1 MGRFLAID
9 FGEKRVGLALSDP
22 TKIIAKPFKSI
33 SYTNQDD
40 LLNKI
45 SLIIE
50 QKNVEKIILGLQIGL
65 KGQQTAQTNRVFEF
79 YNLIKDKND
88 IQIVMEDERLSS
100 ISAKKSLVL
109 QNIKTGHNK
118 ALIDETAAAIFLQL
132 YLDKNNI

>member
-33 SYTNQDD
+33 SYNNQDD

-50 QKNVEKIILGLQIGL
+50 QKNVEKIILGLPIGL

-88 IQIVMEDERLSS
+88 IQIIMEDERLSS
-100 ISAKKSLVL
+100 VSAKKSLVL

>member
-45 SLIIE
+45 SLIIK
-50 QKNVEKIILGLQIGL
+50 QKNVEKIILGLPIGL
-65 KGQQTAQTNRVFEF
+65 KGQQTAQTNRVLEF

-88 IQIVMEDERLSS
+88 IQIVLEDERLSS

>member
-1 MGRFLAID
+1 MTTETAITSESLKEKTDKQLFRLAKKLGVRD
-9 FGEKRVGLALSDP
+9 
-22 TKIIAKPFKSI
+22 I
-33 SYTNQDD
+33 SEETIERDD
-40 LLNKI
+40 LINKI

-50 QKNVEKIILGLQIGL
+50 EKNVEKIILGLPIGL
-65 KGQQTAQTNRVFEF
+65 KGQQTAQTNRVLEF

-118 ALIDETAAAIFLQL
+118 DLIDKTAAAIFLQL
-132 YLDKNNI
+132 YLDRK

>member
-33 SYTNQDD
+33 TYTDHDD
-40 LLNKI
+40 LLNQI

-50 QKNVEKIILGLQIGL
+50 EKNVEKIILGFPKNL
-65 KGQQTAQTNRVFEF
+65 KGENTAQTNKVMSFF
-79 YNLIKDKND
+79 NLIKNK
-88 IQIVMEDERLSS
+88 IIIPIVLQDERFSS
-100 ISAKKSLVL
+100 VSAKKSLIL

-118 ALIDETAAAIFLQL
+118 GLIDETAAAIFLQL
-132 YLDKNNI
+132 NNL

>member
-22 TKIIAKPFKSI
+22 TKIIAKPFKTI

-50 QKNVEKIILGLQIGL
+50 QKNVEKIILGLPIGL

-88 IQIVMEDERLSS
+88 IQIVTEDERLSS
-100 ISAKKSLVL
+100 VSAKKSLVL

-132 YLDKNNI
+132 YLDRK

>member
-50 QKNVEKIILGLQIGL
+50 QKNVEKIILGLPIGL

-88 IQIVMEDERLSS
+88 IKIVMEDERLSS
-100 ISAKKSLVL
+100 VSAKKSLVL

>member
-50 QKNVEKIILGLQIGL
+50 QKNVEKIILGLPIGL

-88 IQIVMEDERLSS
+88 IQIVLEDERLSS

>member
-33 SYTNQDD
+33 TYTDHDD
-40 LLNKI
+40 LLNQI

-50 QKNVEKIILGLQIGL
+50 EKNVEKIILGFPKGL
-65 KGQQTAQTNRVFEF
+65 KGENTAQTNKVMSFF
-79 YNLIKDKND
+79 NLIKNKS
-88 IQIVMEDERLSS
+88 IIPIVLQDERFSS
-100 ISAKKSLVL
+100 VSAKKSLIL

-118 ALIDETAAAIFLQL
+118 GVIDETAAAIFLQL
-132 YLDKNNI
+132 YLDRK

>member
-22 TKIIAKPFKSI
+22 TKIIAKPFKTI

-50 QKNVEKIILGLQIGL
+50 QKNVEKIILGLPIGL

-132 YLDKNNI
+132 YLDRK

>member
-33 SYTNQDD
+33 SYTNQND

-50 QKNVEKIILGLQIGL
+50 QKNVEKIILGLPIGL

>member
-33 SYTNQDD
+33 TYTDHDD
-40 LLNKI
+40 LLNQI

-50 QKNVEKIILGLQIGL
+50 EKNVEKIILGFPKNL
-65 KGQQTAQTNRVFEF
+65 KGENTAQTNKVMSFF
-79 YNLIKDKND
+79 NLIKNKS
-88 IQIVMEDERLSS
+88 IIPIVLQDERFSS
-100 ISAKKSLVL
+100 VSAKKSLIL

-118 ALIDETAAAIFLQL
+118 GLIDETAAAIFLQL
-132 YLDKNNI
+132 YLDRK

>member
-33 SYTNQDD
+33 SYNNHDD

-50 QKNVEKIILGLQIGL
+50 E
-65 KGQQTAQTNRVFEF
+65 
-79 YNLIKDKND
+79 Y
-88 IQIVMEDERLSS
+88 
-100 ISAKKSLVL
+100 
-109 QNIKTGHNK
+109 
-118 ALIDETAAAIFLQL
+118 FLL
-132 YLDKNNI
+132 

>member
-33 SYTNQDD
+33 TYTDHDD
-40 LLNKI
+40 LLNQI

-50 QKNVEKIILGLQIGL
+50 EKNVEKIILGFPKGL
-65 KGQQTAQTNRVFEF
+65 KGQDTAQTNIVMSFF
-79 YNLIKDKND
+79 NLIKNKS
-88 IQIVMEDERLSS
+88 IIPIVLQDERFSS
-100 ISAKKSLVL
+100 VSAKKSLIL

-118 ALIDETAAAIFLQL
+118 GLIDETAAAIFLQL
-132 YLDKNNI
+132 YLDRK

>member
-33 SYTNQDD
+33 TYTDHDD
-40 LLNKI
+40 LLNQI

-50 QKNVEKIILGLQIGL
+50 EKNVEKIILGFPKGL
-65 KGQQTAQTNRVFEF
+65 KGENTAQPKKVMSFF
-79 YNLIKDKND
+79 NLIKNKS
-88 IQIVMEDERLSS
+88 IIPIVLQDERFSS
-100 ISAKKSLVL
+100 VSAKKSLIL

-118 ALIDETAAAIFLQL
+118 GLIDETAAAIFLQL
-132 YLDKNNI
+132 YLDRK

>member
-33 SYTNQDD
+33 SYNNHDD

-50 QKNVEKIILGLQIGL
+50 QENVEKIILGLPKGL
-65 KGQQTAQTNRVFEF
+65 KGQQTAQTKKVLEF
-79 YNLIKDKND
+79 YNLIKEKND
-88 IQIVMEDERLSS
+88 IQIVTEDERLSS
-100 ISAKKSLVL
+100 VSAKKSLVL

-132 YLDKNNI
+132 YLDRK